1 MDQKILWD
9 CHMHSSFSADSDT
22 PMEEMIQTAADQGLT
37 GICFTEH
44 FDPDYPDTPENL
56 DFSLN
61 IPAYRQ
67 KLESLADAFKDQ
79 IQVNFGIELGLQPQL
94 AESFSDLLKE
104 VPFDFVIGSSHVV
117 HGYDPYYPSYF
128 EGRKESACYMEYFE
142 SILEN
147 IAAFDEMDVYGHID
161 YVVRYGPNQNRQYS
175 YGRYKEILDEILFM
189 QKDSGEKVS
198 NIVLMGTG
206 EPLDNYD
213 NVLKFLHLVSCPEG
227 INIGQRHISL
237 STSGIADKIETLA
250 KEKLQITLSVSLH
263 APDDETRSSIM
274 PVNDAYPVERLM
286 QACRYY
292 FDTTGRRI
300 SYEYMMARDKTDRP
314 WQADLLAKLL
324 KGRPAHVNLI
334 PLNEVAESP
343 LKPSRPETV
352 RRFQQALEKRGVTA
366 TVRRKL
372 GPDIDAACGQ
382 LRQRQLKEDGKSSSR
397 D

>member
-1 MDQKILWD
+1 MGCKFCASGLNGKKRNL
-9 CHMHSSFSADSDT
+9 SA
-22 PMEEMIQTAADQGLT
+22 G
-37 GICFTEH
+37 
-44 FDPDYPDTPENL
+44 
-56 DFSLN
+56 
-61 IPAYRQ
+61 
-67 KLESLADAFKDQ
+67 
-79 IQVNFGIELGLQPQL
+79 
-94 AESFSDLLKE
+94 
-104 VPFDFVIGSSHVV
+104 
-117 HGYDPYYPSYF
+117 
-128 EGRKESACYMEYFE
+128 
-142 SILEN
+142 
-147 IAAFDEMDVYGHID
+147 
-161 YVVRYGPNQNRQYS
+161 
-175 YGRYKEILDEILFM
+175 EILDEILFM

-314 WQADLLAKLL
+314 WQAEKLAKLL
-324 KGRPAHVNLI
+324 RGRPGHVNLI
-334 PLNEVAESP
+334 PLNEVEESP
-343 LKPSRPETV
+343 LLPSKPETV

-366 TVRRKL
+366 TVRRRL

-382 LRQRQLKEDGKSSSR
+382 LRRREMKEQG
-397 D
+397 

>member
-1 MDQKILWD
+1 MTEIKCLTIDELK
-9 CHMHSSFSADSDT
+9 SALKDMGEK
-22 PMEEMIQTAADQGLT
+22 PFRAGQI
-37 GICFTEH
+37 
-44 FDPDYPDTPENL
+44 
-56 DFSLN
+56 
-61 IPAYRQ
+61 
-67 KLESLADAFKDQ
+67 FKW
-79 IQVNFGIELGLQPQL
+79 L
-94 AESFSDLLKE
+94 
-104 VPFDFVIGSSHVV
+104 H
-117 HGYDPYYPSYF
+117 
-128 EGRKESACYMEYFE
+128 EGVQS
-142 SILEN
+142 
-147 IAAFDEMDVYGHID
+147 FDEMSNLSKELRARLAENFILTVPEVARKQVSRVDGTVKYLWRMRDGDCVESVLMH
-161 YVVRYGPNQNRQYS
+161 YEHGVSVCVSTQVGCRMGCKFCASGLNGKKRNLS
-175 YGRYKEILDEILFM
+175 AGEILDEILFM

-314 WQADLLAKLL
+314 WQAEKLAKLL
-324 KGRPAHVNLI
+324 RRRPGHVNLI
-334 PLNEVAESP
+334 PLNEVEESP
-343 LKPSRPETV
+343 LSPSKPEPV
-352 RRFQQALEKRGVTA
+352 RRVQPAREKRGGTA
-366 TVRRKL
+366 TVRRRL

-382 LRQRQLKEDGKSSSR
+382 LRRREMKEQG
-397 D
+397 